1 VDAILDP
8 PKDQTSLRTLLQEFT
23 PPDGPLID
31 AVQEQLEQQVDA
43 ARRVLARADLQ
54 AMVTAITPETF
65 EIRLESRQPEP
76 LPLPGGVDIR
86 CWPIMVREAAGSTLG
101 PGPGTLTVLGP
112 LSREALTPFFA
123 FACTAHQGDRTFTA
137 RFVLHLP
144 LIGAPADRR
153 EAVLR
158 ALLRD
163 REAVLRF
170 LLFLLAGSDPTAPDL
185 PIDILPGGAI
195 PQPPTGGTPAPP
207 RPLFEALVRALD
219 RDPARLD
226 QIATVVADL
235 RKTADGQHLLPDD
248 FESRISFAGCIST
261 RTPRAAS
268 WWPTRSAWAKPWSP
282 VV

>member
-1 VDAILDP
+1 
-8 PKDQTSLRTLLQEFT
+8 
-23 PPDGPLID
+23 
-31 AVQEQLEQQVDA
+31 
-43 ARRVLARADLQ
+43 
-54 AMVTAITPETF
+54 
-65 EIRLESRQPEP
+65 
-76 LPLPGGVDIR
+76 
-86 CWPIMVREAAGSTLG
+86 MVREAAGSALS
-101 PGPGTLTVLGP
+101 PGPGTLAVLGP

-144 LIGAPADRR
+144 LIGAPTDRR

-170 LLFLLAGSDPTAPDL
+170 LLFLLAGSDPAAPDL
-185 PIDILPGGAI
+185 PIDILPGDAN
-195 PQPPTGGTPAPP
+195 PQPPPNGASAPP

-248 FESRISFAGCIST
+248 FDQIWEPVWAARQRSR
-261 RTPRAAS
+261 R
-268 WWPTRSAWAKPWSP
+268 
-282 VV
+282 